1 MSNMFYRFIEHTF
14 ITRQFQ
20 VFHVFENCWKG
31 VSPESNYSSF
41 AMIRKIG
48 VIRGSFFNNYC

>member
-31 VSPESNYSSF
+31 VPL
-41 AMIRKIG
+41 K
-48 VIRGSFFNNYC
+48 VITPVLLWLEK